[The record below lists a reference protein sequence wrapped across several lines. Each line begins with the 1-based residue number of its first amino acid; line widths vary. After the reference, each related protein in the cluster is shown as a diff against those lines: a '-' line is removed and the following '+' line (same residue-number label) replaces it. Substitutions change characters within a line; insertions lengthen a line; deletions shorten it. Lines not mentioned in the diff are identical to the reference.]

1 MRYVPLFASE
11 LRTDDGRSVH
21 ENPGKG
27 KYRLDHGAIIS
38 TEDPDAP

>member
-11 LRTDDGRSVH
+11 LRTDDGRSIH

-27 KYRLDHGAIIS
+27 IYRLHDGATIS